1 MQYPE
6 SIFYLNLRAHSG
18 IVSIKRTAQYENKHG
33 CDLHIWQERHTA
45 DKMDDFDKKDRIQ
58 VQSKAKRHRIVHQP
72 AQLLLFDSFM
82 PHGGLQSG

>member
-1 MQYPE
+1 MQYPK
-6 SIFYLNLRAHSG
+6 ST
-18 IVSIKRTAQYENKHG
+18 RTAQYKENNG
-33 CDLHIWQERHTA
+33 GDLHIWQERHTA

-58 VQSKAKRHRIVHQP
+58 VQSKANRHRIVHQS